1 MPLLRPT
8 IPKTRHSVNQT
19 PLQFSPKSNYVSKEP
34 QTLIRRSVICL
45 RAVNDAGTHYYQMV
59 NGVVVLTFLVHRI
72 VVVAAVS
79 SLLAGCGASFPA
91 GDTSGLEQTTSR
103 ERNLRLGGTSEGN
116 SLKDL
121 VLGDRNAS
129 ENALPVNKYLWRA
142 SLDTL
147 SFLPLASTDPFSG
160 VISTEW
166 GASPDAPNERVRV
179 TAYVEGKELTARA
192 LDVSVFREMLNGSG
206 AWVAAPVNP
215 ETAGQVKDKILMR
228 ARELRIADVD
238 GPGA

>member
-1 MPLLRPT
+1 MKF
-8 IPKTRHSVNQT
+8 I
-19 PLQFSPKSNYVSKEP
+19 
-34 QTLIRRSVICL
+34 
-45 RAVNDAGTHYYQMV
+45 A
-59 NGVVVLTFLVHRI
+59 HRI
-72 VVVAAVS
+72 VTIAAAS
-79 SLLAGCGASFPA
+79 ALLAGCA
-91 GDTSGLEQTTSR
+91 GLPQGETGGPDPSTSR
-103 ERNLRLGGTSEGN
+103 DRNLRVQNTESGN

-121 VLGDRNAS
+121 VLGDSKAN

-192 LDVSVFREMLNGSG
+192 LDVSVFRETLNASG
-206 AWVAAPVNP
+206 AWVAATVNP
-215 ETAGQVKDKILMR
+215 ATAGQVKDKILLR
-228 ARELRIADVD
+228 ARELRIKDVD
-238 GPGA
+238 GANG